1 MGQVVV
7 QQCSQF
13 TVSLFSG
20 NVEGSTEYRAQRA
33 RVATSTA
40 CALSRQS
47 QNTFFSTFL
56 FEGED
61 VECGPPTSSFL
72 PPVEC
77 FKSRK
82 QKGNYKKAQK
92 KRNKARESNN

>member
-61 VECGPPTSSFL
+61 VDHPRHRFY
-72 PPVEC
+72 
-77 FKSRK
+77 R
-82 QKGNYKKAQK
+82 
-92 KRNKARESNN
+92 R

>member
-47 QNTFFSTFL
+47 QNTFFPLFCLKAKMWTTHVIVSTAGRVFQ
-56 FEGED
+56 
-61 VECGPPTSSFL
+61 VP
-72 PPVEC
+72 
-77 FKSRK
+77 
-82 QKGNYKKAQK
+82 
-92 KRNKARESNN
+92 